1 MAVQTKHQA
10 SESVH
15 DDEVPDLWTVKG
27 DSIRLPDGELAP
39 RTLGALRSRYGF
51 AVVDGPYARS
61 CKFPYLRF
69 ALSSND
75 TARRVPDSARV
86 SRVDMTGADTT
97 IRRFC
102 LTHLPVSER

>member
-1 MAVQTKHQA
+1 MASARLCARPARGIIVGLD
-10 SESVH
+10 SVAGFSTH
-15 DDEVPDLWTVKG
+15 
-27 DSIRLPDGELAP
+27 S
-39 RTLGALRSRYGF
+39 TLGALRSRYGF

-69 ALSSND
+69 ALASND

-86 SRVDMTGADTT
+86 SRIDMTGADTT